1 MKNIIFKKTK
11 FVLLLVASATL
22 LIACSKEDSNTS
34 TNNTADTRDALIGN
48 YTCQE
53 NSSLNG
59 TSGFTVK
66 VTKST
71 TNNSQIEM
79 DNFYNLGFG
88 KLTVA
93 NLNNTNVDI
102 PNQTIVS
109 FTIQG
114 NGNTAANSRINL
126 NYSVN
131 DGTTVDTCSA
141 ILIKQ

>member
-1 MKNIIFKKTK
+1 MTYARTNKSK
-11 FVLLLVASATL
+11 FI
-22 LIACSKEDSNTS
+22 LILFFIAAVFAACGKADENDP
-34 TNNTADTRDALIGN
+34 NNTNTDNRDVLIGN

-53 NSSLNG
+53 TASLNG

-66 VTKST
+66 ITKST
-71 TNNSQIEM
+71 TNNNQIDM

-93 NLNNTNVDI
+93 NIYGTNVDI

-114 NGNTAANSRINL
+114 NGSAVANNRINL
-126 NYSVN
+126 VYSVN
-131 DGTTVDTCSA
+131 DGTSVDSCSA
-141 ILIKQ
+141 VLIKQ